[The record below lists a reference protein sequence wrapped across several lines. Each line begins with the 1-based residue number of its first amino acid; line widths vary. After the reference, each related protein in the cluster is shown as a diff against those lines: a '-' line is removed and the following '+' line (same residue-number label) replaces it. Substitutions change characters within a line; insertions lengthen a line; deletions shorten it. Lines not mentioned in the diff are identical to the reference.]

1 MESITDGWQIL
12 LQSADWRW
20 TLLCLHFYTHL
31 YIDVSDRNH
40 SRFFCILSLYMS
52 DKALE
57 PK

>member
-12 LQSADWRW
+12 LQSADWSGFR
-20 TLLCLHFYTHL
+20 HIVISSFL

>member
-1 MESITDGWQIL
+1 MVGKYFYRVLIGVV
-12 LQSADWRW
+12 SA
-20 TLLCLHFYTHL
+20 TLLYLHFYTHL